1 VPWSAAAD
9 VAIGLMFAYLV
20 FSLAASRVN
29 EIVAAKLQWRA
40 QGLER
45 GLRAMLGG
53 PPISAESLPGV
64 QADGVAPAPNEQLG
78 GGTLT
83 ALDVR
88 QHPVVA
94 ALDAGLKKGRR
105 ISYLPART
113 FSSAVLDLLVP
124 VLDMAAPPA
133 ALLLRDV
140 DQSALTPE
148 GRSAFAAL
156 QARPERQQIDAFA
169 AALTPQDAHNQAVAQ
184 QLRLALGADF
194 VERARSAVLGLG
206 EHHPARRTLL
216 SMIDDAE
223 GDRDRLRSQLERWY
237 DDEMDRVS
245 GWYRRRVQLWIAVYG
260 TVLTIVFN
268 VDSIGIAQDLWRSP
282 VERSAVSS
290 AAAGQKNVADVDSSL
305 DAIRSLSLPLGWT
318 APHSGAHSG
327 QASHDPR
334 HFPASVGEY
343 VLKIL
348 GLVATILALTMGA
361 PFWFD
366 ALGKLGRLRNAGNT
380 PPKAS

>member
-1 VPWSAAAD
+1 VPLSAAAD
-9 VAIGLMFAYLV
+9 VAIGLAFAYLV

-29 EIVAAKLQWRA
+29 EIVASKLQWRA

-64 QADGVAPAPNEQLG
+64 QADGVAPPPNQPAAG
-78 GGTLT
+78 SLT
-83 ALDVR
+83 GLDVR
-88 QHPVVA
+88 QHPAVT

-113 FSSAVLDLLVP
+113 FSTAVLDLLVP
-124 VLDMAAPPA
+124 VLDTVAPSA

-140 DQSALTPE
+140 DVSALTAQ
-148 GRSAFAAL
+148 GMAAFAAL
-156 QARPERQQIDAFA
+156 QARPERAQVEAFA
-169 AALTPQDAHNQAVAQ
+169 AALTTQDAHNQAVVQ
-184 QLRLALGADF
+184 QLRAAVGEDF
-194 VERARSAVLGLG
+194 LERARSAVIGLG
-206 EHHPARRTLL
+206 DRHPAQAVLL
-216 SMIDDAE
+216 GMIDNAE
-223 GDRDRLRSQLERWY
+223 GDRDRLRTQIERWF

-245 GWYRRRVQLWIAVYG
+245 GWYRRRVQLWITVYG
-260 TVLTIVFN
+260 TVLAIVFN

-282 VERSAVSS
+282 VERAAVSA
-290 AAAGQKNVADVDSSL
+290 AAAGQKSLADVDSSL

-318 APHSGAHSG
+318 APHSGANPG
-327 QASHDPR
+327 QGSHDPR
-334 HFPASVGEY
+334 HFPASAGEFG
-343 VLKIL
+343 LKLL
-348 GLVATILALTMGA
+348 GLISTILALTLGA

-366 ALGKLGRLRNAGNT
+366 ALGKLGSLRNAGNT

>member
-1 VPWSAAAD
+1 MPWSAAAD
-9 VAIGLMFAYLV
+9 VAIGLAFAYLV

-29 EIVAAKLQWRA
+29 EIIASKLQWRA

-53 PPISAESLPGV
+53 PPIAAESLPGV
-64 QADGVAPAPNEQLG
+64 QADGVAPAPGQAAA
-78 GGTLT
+78 GTLT

-88 QHPVVA
+88 KHPAVA
-94 ALDAGLKKGRR
+94 SLDAGLKKGRR

-113 FSSAVLDLLVP
+113 FSTAVLDLLAP
-124 VLDMAAPPA
+124 VLDTAAPPT

-140 DQSALTPE
+140 DQSALTPQ

-156 QARPERQQIDAFA
+156 QARPERAQIEAFA
-169 AALTPQDAHNQAVAQ
+169 AALAPQDAHNQAVAQ
-184 QLRLALGADF
+184 QLGGAVGEDF
-194 VERARSAVLGLG
+194 LERARTAVIGLG
-206 EHHPARRTLL
+206 ENHPAQKVLL
-216 SMIDDAE
+216 RMIDDAE
-223 GDRDRLRSQLERWY
+223 GDRDRLRVQLERWF

-245 GWYRRRVQLWIAVYG
+245 GWYRRRVQLWITVYG
-260 TVLTIVFN
+260 ALLAIVFN

-282 VERSAVSS
+282 VERAALSS
-290 AAAGQKNVADVDSSL
+290 AAAGQKSLTDVDGSL

-318 APHSGAHSG
+318 GPHSGAHTG

-334 HFPASVGEY
+334 HLPANVAEFL
-343 VLKIL
+343 LKVL
-348 GLVATILALTMGA
+348 GLLATILALTLGA

-366 ALGKLGRLRNAGNT
+366 ALGKLGRLRNAGNA